1 MQKRHIVMAVCL
13 ALAIS
18 LLLSLGGVV
27 TFAEECN
34 GIRDEVLRL
43 HVLANSNSEADQA
56 LKLKVRDTILKEA
69 EGLLDTATN
78 KEEAVQQVKASL
90 PMLIQAAQARVEA
103 EGYTYSV
110 KAELCEMYFTTRVY
124 ETGTLPAGNYTA
136 LRITIGEGAGNNW
149 WCVVYPSMCLSSAG
163 QKQQWSDVLNQQ
175 QTNIIEHPERY
186 QIRFKVVEW
195 VRTIGEYL
203 SHWW

>member
-103 EGYTYSV
+103 EGYTTHHQ
-110 KAELCEMYFTTRVY
+110 L
-124 ETGTLPAGNYTA
+124 LPA
-136 LRITIGEGAGNNW
+136 
-149 WCVVYPSMCLSSAG
+149 PSPIVIRSA
-163 QKQQWSDVLNQQ
+163 V
-175 QTNIIEHPERY
+175 
-186 QIRFKVVEW
+186 
-195 VRTIGEYL
+195 
-203 SHWW
+203 